1 MKNQFT
7 LIVSFCIAALVFQ
20 RCGDSKK
27 PATAD
32 TGLKTD
38 SVSAPYQLSIE
49 THKAEEGGCKSDDCT
64 HIRLEIPVLKGGD
77 QKVCDAI
84 NQFTQDEIREA
95 VKSRLPEPQGN
106 ISLDA
111 MCESFIEGYKLF
123 LLEFPDSE
131 QKWYLEILGDS
142 SIVGDDYYTLML
154 RHSEYLGGAHGA
166 SLTRL
171 QSFDLRT
178 GNQIDFSGRFDMR
191 VVGKEA
197 EKRFRAANK
206 LTPEADL
213 NDAGFL
219 FKDGKFAL
227 PENMGLTP
235 DGLLLIYN
243 SYEVASYAEGATRI
257 LIPYA
262 AISGSV

>member
-7 LIVSFCIAALVFQ
+7 LFVTICLAAFMFQ
-20 RCGDSKK
+20 SCDDSKK
-27 PATAD
+27 PANTD
-32 TGLKTD
+32 TEVKPD

-49 THKAEEGGCKSDDCT
+49 THKAMEGNCKSDDCT
-64 HIRLEIPVLKGGD
+64 HILLEIPVLKGGD
-77 QKVCDAI
+77 PKVSEAI
-84 NQFTQDEIREA
+84 NNFTQDEIREA
-95 VKSRLPEPQGN
+95 VKARLPEPQGN
-106 ISLDA
+106 IPIDV

-142 SIVGDDYYTLML
+142 SIIGDDYYTLML
-154 RHSEYLGGAHGA
+154 RHSEYLGGAHGTA
-166 SLTRL
+166 FTRL
-171 QSFDLRT
+171 QSFDLKT
-178 GNQIDFSGRFDMR
+178 GNQIDFAGRFDMR

-197 EKRFRAANK
+197 EKRFREANK

-219 FKDGKFAL
+219 FKDGKFTL

-243 SYEVASYAEGATRI
+243 SYEVASFAQGATRI